1 MSFFANRVDD
11 GYGTMIY
18 ELTTAGYVALFVV
31 LLILVAA
38 IGLIGKSKK
47 QRHAI
52 KTKQLVFSALAIALG
67 TVTSILKLF
76 DMPMGGSVTLFS
88 MMFICLIGYWYGLKV
103 GLMTGVAYG
112 LLQML
117 IDPYIMTLPQ
127 LLLDYVLAFGALGL
141 SGLFSNKKHGLVFG
155 YLVGVFGRFVCSA
168 LSGIIFFASY
178 APETMHPVVYS
189 VLYNASYMGAEA
201 LLTIVLMSIPPVKKA
216 LQYVKQMSNN

>member
-67 TVTSILKLF
+67 LS
-76 DMPMGGSVTLFS
+76 
-88 MMFICLIGYWYGLKV
+88 LIH
-103 GLMTGVAYG
+103 
-112 LLQML
+112 
-117 IDPYIMTLPQ
+117 I
-127 LLLDYVLAFGALGL
+127 
-141 SGLFSNKKHGLVFG
+141 
-155 YLVGVFGRFVCSA
+155 
-168 LSGIIFFASY
+168 
-178 APETMHPVVYS
+178 
-189 VLYNASYMGAEA
+189 
-201 LLTIVLMSIPPVKKA
+201 
-216 LQYVKQMSNN
+216 